1 MMADETK
8 TSAGAA
14 AATEESPET
23 ERAEHEH
30 DRDHD
35 RDRESE
41 DDKTIRLGRDLLTA
55 EAKQK
60 AEEESGKPIADIAYE
75 IVGEEALPHSTIAL
89 KLRVAAE
96 PFAKEVERFYSDLR
110 KDVSLPGFRKGK
122 APIKLIRI
130 RMGEEAD
137 RDAVTEVA
145 LNVVRQE
152 LSKRDLKPLEDPKV
166 AEWKMAEGEPLDFEV
181 RFDVEPK
188 VELKEYKGLS
198 VEVEA
203 RDITDEDIEQELLNL
218 RQEHAAQEVAPAGTG
233 YEPGMTLAV
242 DLTVT
247 GDKGQELRHL
257 SKTNHLIEDP
267 KVDLPEEF
275 GDKLLGAKVGDEIV
289 AEIKNAQTNRRGETT
304 EHVDTYT
311 VKVRELKVQSM
322 PDLDDEFA
330 KDLGEHNTLDEL
342 RAAIRADLEKSVAER
357 FRRASIGRVIGAI
370 VEKNPVDPPLSTIAA
385 VQLELMVKESYRLSR
400 FGLRLQDVVRDS
412 GQYFKQS
419 NDAAEFWVRQE
430 LLTKELRKV
439 EGLEVSDEDV
449 EKEIAR
455 LAEEAGRTPLAIRAR
470 LEANKQLDELRE
482 SLARRKMEDFLLE
495 CNTVT
500 RIAPKEEPER
510 SEEASEA
517 PKSEAAA
524 ADKG

>member
-1 MMADETK
+1 
-8 TSAGAA
+8 
-14 AATEESPET
+14 
-23 ERAEHEH
+23 
-30 DRDHD
+30 
-35 RDRESE
+35 
-41 DDKTIRLGRDLLTA
+41 
-55 EAKQK
+55 
-60 AEEESGKPIADIAYE
+60 
-75 IVGEEALPHSTIAL
+75 
-89 KLRVAAE
+89 
-96 PFAKEVERFYSDLR
+96 
-110 KDVSLPGFRKGK
+110 
-122 APIKLIRI
+122 
-130 RMGEEAD
+130 
-137 RDAVTEVA
+137 
-145 LNVVRQE
+145 
-152 LSKRDLKPLEDPKV
+152 
-166 AEWKMAEGEPLDFEV
+166 
-181 RFDVEPK
+181 
-188 VELKEYKGLS
+188 
-198 VEVEA
+198 
-203 RDITDEDIEQELLNL
+203 
-218 RQEHAAQEVAPAGTG
+218 
-233 YEPGMTLAV
+233 MTLAV